1 MMCHGPTDTAV
12 GKLFI
17 CALELFSVNQTQGQR
32 RKPPFGRNDI
42 NPDTHFM
49 RQFSQGLIYPRR
61 LSYGS
66 GLFQTWMRLM
76 LQDFVFKLCVVAFT
90 IVIHGDCSIL

>member
-1 MMCHGPTDTAV
+1 MMCDSPTDTVV

-32 RKPPFGRNDI
+32 RKRPFGRKDI
-42 NPDTHFM
+42 NPDTHFI
-49 RQFSQGLIYPRR
+49 RRFSQGLIYPRR

-66 GLFQTWMRLM
+66 GLFQT
-76 LQDFVFKLCVVAFT
+76 
-90 IVIHGDCSIL
+90 